1 MSESNEKS
9 VETKLGE
16 LMLQGWTMLADHCF
30 MESCLTPLMRDNV
43 TKQIYCVGC
52 EAWVINKE
60 KRKHEQ
66 KYNELV
72 SLEGKRNILLKTNNE
87 VSIPKQNSFPGKTNF
102 TSFRDCLEAKML
114 EFSSWL
120 QTEHDVSKCNSILDA
135 MKKTLDMLKDIK
147 ENK

>member
-1 MSESNEKS
+1 MSEQNDKS
-9 VETKLGE
+9 VENKLGE

-30 MESCLTPLMRDNV
+30 MESCHTPLMRDNV

-52 EAWVINKE
+52 EAWVINKD

-72 SLEGKRNILLKTNNE
+72 SLEGKRNIILKNNNE
-87 VSIPKQNSFPGKTNF
+87 VSIPKQSSFSGPSSFK
-102 TSFRDCLEAKML
+102 SFRDCLETKML

-120 QTEHDVSKCNSILDA
+120 QNEHDISKCNSILDA
-135 MKKTLDMLKDIK
+135 MKKTLEMLKDLK
-147 ENK
+147 ENQ